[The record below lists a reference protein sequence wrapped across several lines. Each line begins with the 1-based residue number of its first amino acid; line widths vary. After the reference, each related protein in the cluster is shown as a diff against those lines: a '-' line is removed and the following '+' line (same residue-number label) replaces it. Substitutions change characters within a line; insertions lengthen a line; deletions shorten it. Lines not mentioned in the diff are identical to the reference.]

1 NLKNNMAKKILFV
14 EDEASLQ
21 RAIGESLK
29 KAGYEVLS
37 AIDGQQA
44 MDQIKS
50 QNFDLIVLDIVL
62 PRIDGFEVLKK
73 IKSDPEKKDIPVLV
87 LTNLETSGDVQK
99 ALELGAT
106 NYLVKAN
113 YSLEQ
118 MIEKINSML
127 Q

>member
-1 NLKNNMAKKILFV
+1 MAKKILFV

-29 KAGYEVLS
+29 KVGYEVLS
-37 AIDGQQA
+37 ATDGQQA
-44 MDQIKS
+44 MEQIKS
-50 QNFDLIVLDIVL
+50 QDFDLIVLDIVL
-62 PRIDGFEVLKK
+62 PKVDGFEVLKK

-113 YSLEQ
+113 YSLDQ

>member
-1 NLKNNMAKKILFV
+1 MAKKILFV

>member
-1 NLKNNMAKKILFV
+1 MAKKILFV

-29 KAGYEVLS
+29 KVGYEVLS
-37 AIDGQQA
+37 ATDGQQA
-44 MDQIKS
+44 MEQIKS
-50 QNFDLIVLDIVL
+50 QDFDLIVLDIVL
-62 PRIDGFEVLKK
+62 PKVDGFEVLKK